1 MLIQKAQ
8 PASVKLIP
16 SDNGTRYKCVYN
28 RRPGKDP
35 TRRYVTTV
43 SRAGVLTI
51 IGRFEM
57 CEEAAYC

>member
-1 MLIQKAQ
+1 MLIQKPQ
-8 PASVKLIP
+8 FTSVKLIP
-16 SDNGTRYKCVYN
+16 SDNGTRYKCVYDA
-28 RRPGKDP
+28 PGKDP

-43 SRAGVLTI
+43 FRAGVLTI

>member
-1 MLIQKAQ
+1 MLQKPQ
-8 PASVKLIP
+8 PASVELITA
-16 SDNGTRYKCVYN
+16 DTKTGYKCVSYEPN
-28 RRPGKDP
+28 KDP

-43 SRAGVLTI
+43 FRAGVLTI